1 MGRVSDKDQ
10 YHFINFAYASLMDV
24 LSQVDITTDLEYI
37 TKDEY
42 LQVEELVDEIGKML
56 SSLRTKRNS

>member
-1 MGRVSDKDQ
+1 MRKG
-10 YHFINFAYASLMDV
+10 NLTLMPTASLMEV
-24 LSQVDITTDLEYI
+24 LSQVDIATDLEYI

-56 SSLRTKRNS
+56 PSLRAKRNS

>member
-1 MGRVSDKDQ
+1 MSDKDQ
-10 YHFINFAYASLMDV
+10 SHFINFAYASFMEV
-24 LSQVDITTDLEYI
+24 LSQIDIATDLEYI

-42 LQVEELVDEIGKML
+42 LQVEELVDEIEKML

>member
-1 MGRVSDKDQ
+1 MPT
-10 YHFINFAYASLMDV
+10 ASLMEV
-24 LSQVDITTDLEYI
+24 LSQVDIATDLEYI

-56 SSLRTKRNS
+56 PSLRAKRNS

>member
-1 MGRVSDKDQ
+1 MSDKDQ
-10 YHFINFAYASLMDV
+10 SHFINFAYASLMEV
-24 LSQVDITTDLEYI
+24 LSQVDIATDLEYI

>member
-1 MGRVSDKDQ
+1 MSDKDQ
-10 YHFINFAYASLMDV
+10 SHFINFAYASLMEV
-24 LSQVDITTDLEYI
+24 LSQVDIATDLEYI

-42 LQVEELVDEIGKML
+42 LQVEELLDEIGKML